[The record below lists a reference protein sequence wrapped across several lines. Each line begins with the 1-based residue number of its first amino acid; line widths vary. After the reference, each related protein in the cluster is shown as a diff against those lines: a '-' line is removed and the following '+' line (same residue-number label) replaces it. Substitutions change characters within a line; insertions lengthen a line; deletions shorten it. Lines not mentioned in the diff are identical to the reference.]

1 MAVRRRKVKR
11 FVIDVNTFI
20 TIFINRETEW
30 LLQYVIQ
37 NKIELFVDSYLMDE
51 LLRVLDYPRIKR
63 RLPLDKN
70 IYANFVLMISTPIVA
85 TVFHVNSPDK
95 EDNYL
100 YDIALTAHAKL
111 LVTGEKA
118 LLKWT
123 SSPVETINLTTFK
136 ELF

>member
-1 MAVRRRKVKR
+1 MAVRRRKIKR

-20 TIFINRETEW
+20 TIFINKEAEW

-37 NKIELFVDSYLMDE
+37 NKIEVFVDGHLMGE
-51 LLRVLDYPRIKR
+51 LLRVLDYPRIKK
-63 RLPLDKN
+63 RLPLDKR
-70 IYANFVLMISTPIVA
+70 IYANFVLSISTPIVA
-85 TVFHVNSPDK
+85 TEFHVNSPDK

-118 LLKWT
+118 LLNWAQ
-123 SSPVETINLTTFK
+123 SPVETINLTSFK

>member
-11 FVIDVNTFI
+11 F
-20 TIFINRETEW
+20 
-30 LLQYVIQ
+30 
-37 NKIELFVDSYLMDE
+37 
-51 LLRVLDYPRIKR
+51 
-63 RLPLDKN
+63 
-70 IYANFVLMISTPIVA
+70 STPIVA
-85 TVFHVNSPDK
+85 TAFHVNSPDK

-118 LLKWT
+118 LLHWT
-123 SSPVETINLTTFK
+123 KSPVKAINLTTFK